1 MCGEAALTVTQIR
14 RGPFRGGRISR
25 GLVTGPIRRGPIKM
39 GSAGMGLVRRGLEAH
54 GGTCRTA
61 AVEGFDVGSI
71 SGVVV
76 GGGSWPE
83 MHLLG
88 GEVRG
93 RHEGRERQR
102 ARKSVSGVWCML
114 SSCLAFCDRTRS
126 V

>member
-25 GLVTGPIRRGPIKM
+25 GLVTGPIRRGPIKR
-39 GSAGMGLVRRGLEAH
+39 GSAGMCLVRRGLEAH

-93 RHEGRERQR
+93 TIRERE
-102 ARKSVSGVWCML
+102 ATSEEECEWCVVHAEQL
-114 SSCLAFCDRTRS
+114 PGLL
-126 V
+126 